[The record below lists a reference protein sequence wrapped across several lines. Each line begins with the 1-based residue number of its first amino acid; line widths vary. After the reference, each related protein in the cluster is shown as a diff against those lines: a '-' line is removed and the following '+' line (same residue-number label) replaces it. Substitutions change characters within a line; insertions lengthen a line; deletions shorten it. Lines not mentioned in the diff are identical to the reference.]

1 MRTPGSPAFGEDD
14 LELVSTFAD
23 QARWRCSAPKAV
35 RRTRTAGVRRSG
47 PDRPGSARAR
57 HRAVVRD
64 RPDSARHSA
73 TGEVAGGGP
82 CGSPSTS
89 STSTRSSPR
98 SASVAITVRIGIV
111 PAELALHAQ
120 AVLREAVSNTVRHA
134 YATEL
139 TVTVTVG
146 HSGDATDGEPTAYR
160 SSSLSAH
167 PPRLSGGYGDAPP
180 GDVRLDRER
189 RRPGRRRSASPAGC
203 SCPSV

>member
-1 MRTPGSPAFGEDD
+1 
-14 LELVSTFAD
+14 L
-23 QARWRCSAPKAV
+23 
-35 RRTRTAGVRRSG
+35 
-47 PDRPGSARAR
+47 
-57 HRAVVRD
+57 
-64 RPDSARHSA
+64 
-73 TGEVAGGGP
+73 
-82 CGSPSTS
+82 

-111 PAELALHAQ
+111 PADLALHAQ

-167 PPRLSGGYGDAPP
+167 PPAMGM
-180 GDVRLDRER
+180 R
-189 RRPGRRRSASPAGC
+189 RRGMRGSIENDDDPGGEGQLPRLAV